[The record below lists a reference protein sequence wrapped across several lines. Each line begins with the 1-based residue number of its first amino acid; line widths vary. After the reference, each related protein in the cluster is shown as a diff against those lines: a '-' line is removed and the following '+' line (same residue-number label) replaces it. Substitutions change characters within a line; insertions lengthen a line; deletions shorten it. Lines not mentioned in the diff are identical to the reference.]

1 MTYISKEEL
10 LHVLSF
16 IKKRPAMYLYPVT
29 LTSLANFLAGYGFS
43 CVVNNTHQDDYD
55 LFGEFRYWLQKQYHM
70 EHTNQYSWWK
80 IILQNVPSDGMDA
93 ILTFYNMLNLFLE
106 GKDLPCFD
114 ESKKYD
120 NDKAI
125 LVRTSYLIEGKCDE
139 IDKET
144 VQNGIW
150 NLIPEEDIWIDEN
163 HKAVWQSTSE
173 LYLDPKTMNCGK
185 CAKCHGW
192 TTDMEKLNYIN
203 GLCNGATVDGELL
216 CDECLPEGHRWAF

>member
-10 LHVLSF
+10 LRVLYF

-29 LTSLANFLAGYGFS
+29 LTSLGNFLAGYQFS
-43 CVVNNTHQDDYD
+43 C
-55 LFGEFRYWLQKQYHM
+55 
-70 EHTNQYSWWK
+70 
-80 IILQNVPSDGMDA
+80 
-93 ILTFYNMLNLFLE
+93 
-106 GKDLPCFD
+106 
-114 ESKKYD
+114 
-120 NDKAI
+120 
-125 LVRTSYLIEGKCDE
+125 
-139 IDKET
+139 
-144 VQNGIW
+144 
-150 NLIPEEDIWIDEN
+150 EEDIWIDEN

-192 TTDMEKLNYIN
+192 TTDMEKPNYIN